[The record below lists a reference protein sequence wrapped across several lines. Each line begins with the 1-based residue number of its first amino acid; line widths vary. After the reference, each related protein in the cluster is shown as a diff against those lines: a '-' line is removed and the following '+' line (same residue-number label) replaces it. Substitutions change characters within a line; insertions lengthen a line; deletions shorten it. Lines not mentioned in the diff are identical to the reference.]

1 MEKNIN
7 ITERLKK
14 CGSMVEKG
22 SKIADVGTDHAYLPI
37 YLIKENKATHTIAC
51 DLREGP
57 LENAKK
63 NIKKFGLEEKI
74 ETRLSNGLEN
84 IKENEADEVII
95 AGMGGILISEILE
108 NCKWEN
114 KINKKFI
121 LQPMNHEKD
130 LRVYLA
136 KNGYK
141 TENEEAVNCMGKSYV
156 VIKTNFT
163 GKAYNLTDLEKYIG
177 NLKAE
182 NEPSVCYIKK
192 QLHDLQNRKKG
203 ANAKNETEKENYYS
217 KLITQLENILES
229 RNSK

>member
-14 CGSMVEKG
+14 CALMVESG
-22 SKIADVGTDHAYLPI
+22 SKIVDIGTDHAYLPI
-37 YLIKENKATHTIAC
+37 YLIKERKATHAIAC

-57 LENAKK
+57 LENAKN

-74 ETRLSNGLEN
+74 ETRLSNGLEK
-84 IKENEADEVII
+84 IKENETDEIII

-108 NCKWEN
+108 NCTWQN
-114 KINKKFI
+114 KKGKKFI

-136 KNGYK
+136 KNGYEIQK
-141 TENEEAVNCMGKSYV
+141 EEAVNCMGKSYV
-156 VIKTNFT
+156 VIKTIFT
-163 GKAYNLTDLEKYIG
+163 GKACALTGTEKYIG

-182 NEPSVCYIKK
+182 NEASVCYIKK
-192 QLHDLQNRKKG
+192 QLHDLKNRKKG
-203 ANAKNETEKENYYS
+203 ACAKKENEKENYYS
-217 KLITQLENILES
+217 NLITRLENILES
-229 RNSK
+229 RNS

>member
-14 CGSMVEKG
+14 CGAMVEKG

-37 YLIKENKATHTIAC
+37 YLIKEKKATHAIAC

-95 AGMGGILISEILE
+95 AGMGGILISEILAII
-108 NCKWEN
+108 CSAST
-114 KINKKFI
+114 KKVTKHFFLVLHWHFYWTTTIVQVVNPVFKMMFI
-121 LQPMNHEKD
+121 SSFMMHPGSRPTIFFLTSIYWARSTLIIFNAFPKFCRGK
-130 LRVYLA
+130 LR
-136 KNGYK
+136 
-141 TENEEAVNCMGKSYV
+141 
-156 VIKTNFT
+156 
-163 GKAYNLTDLEKYIG
+163 
-177 NLKAE
+177 
-182 NEPSVCYIKK
+182 
-192 QLHDLQNRKKG
+192 
-203 ANAKNETEKENYYS
+203 
-217 KLITQLENILES
+217 
-229 RNSK
+229 

>member
-14 CGSMVEKG
+14 CGDMVGNG

-37 YLIKENKATHTIAC
+37 YLINESKATHAIAC

-108 NCKWEN
+108 NCTWEN

-136 KNGYK
+136 KNGYEIEK
-141 TENEEAVNCMGKSYV
+141 EEAVNCMGKSYV
-156 VIKTNFT
+156 VIKTKFT
-163 GKAYNLTDLEKYIG
+163 GRAYNLADLKKYIG

-192 QLHDLQNRKKG
+192 QLHDIQNRKKG
-203 ANAKNETEKENYYS
+203 ANAKNKTEEENYYS
-217 KLITQLENILES
+217 KLIIELENILEG
-229 RNSK
+229 RN

>member
-14 CGSMVEKG
+14 CGAMVEKG

-37 YLIKENKATHTIAC
+37 YLIKEKKATHAIAC

-108 NCKWEN
+108 NCTWEN

-136 KNGYK
+136 KNGYE

-163 GKAYNLTDLEKYIG
+163 GKAYSLTDLEKYIG
-177 NLKAE
+177 SLKAE

-192 QLHDLQNRKKG
+192 QLNDLQNRKKG

-217 KLITQLENILES
+217 KLITQLENILEG
-229 RNSK
+229 RN